1 MRSEWVL
8 GAQYASYGA
17 RVAPGPVRRRTS
29 PLMDAPDLLL
39 ALPEFFP
46 IPTWGHDGHALV

>member
-1 MRSEWVL
+1 MRSEWVP
-8 GAQYASYGA
+8 GAQYTSYGA

-29 PLMDAPDLLL
+29 PLIDAPDLLL

-46 IPTWGHDGHALV
+46 IPTWGHDVHALV